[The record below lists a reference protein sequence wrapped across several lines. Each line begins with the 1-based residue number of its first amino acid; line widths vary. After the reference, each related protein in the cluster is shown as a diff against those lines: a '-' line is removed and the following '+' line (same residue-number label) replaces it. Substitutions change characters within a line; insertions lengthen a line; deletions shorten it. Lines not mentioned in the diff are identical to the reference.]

1 MTQERFISKIYGNIR
16 IYDENMNDWV
26 YIRNSNIGDTKH
38 SLVNNDHDGWLVCD
52 GRSLLRTEYPLL
64 FDLIGT
70 SFGNINSTTFKLPD
84 ARGRNVSSI
93 GTGVGLSTRSNGQN
107 IGNESHTLSITELP
121 SHNHTGTTDSSGS
134 HTHTS
139 NANGGNDGVGLVQ
152 DTNTNTASST
162 DTSSNE
168 FDLYQL
174 PVALTINSAGAHTHT
189 FTTGSTGSGGSFS
202 LYQPTLFMGNTF
214 IFAKVV

>member
-1 MTQERFISKIYGNIR
+1 M
-16 IYDENMNDWV
+16 
-26 YIRNSNIGDTKH
+26 
-38 SLVNNDHDGWLVCD
+38 VNNDHDGWLLCD
-52 GRSLLRTEYPLL
+52 GRSLLRTDYPLL

-84 ARGRNVSSI
+84 TRGRAVTSI
-93 GTGVGLSTRSNGQN
+93 GTGSGLTSRSNGQ
-107 IGNESHTLSITELP
+107 ITGNETHTLTTSELP

-139 NANGGNDGVGLVQ
+139 NANGGNDGIGLVQ
-152 DTNTNTASST
+152 DTNSNTAT
-162 DTSSNE
+162 TADVSSNE
-168 FDLYQL
+168 YNVFQL
-174 PVALTINSAGAHTHT
+174 PIGLTINSAGAHTHT